1 METEQKEIEYLKL
14 KMQTLNDWEDPL
26 WVFTGKSKK
35 NKVYSIKK
43 TEKLDPK
50 TKDENSSK
58 FLNKKNNLINQKLS
72 DNDVTD
78 NDNLNSQIGEVES
91 ILVDWPYKAIGII
104 FVKYSDSTY
113 EYGTGSLISPGV
125 VLTCANLIIN
135 HESIY

>member
-72 DNDVTD
+72 DNDLTD
-78 NDNLNSQIGEVES
+78 NDNLNSQIEEVES
-91 ILVDWPYKAIGII
+91 ILVDWPYKAI
-104 FVKYSDSTY
+104 
-113 EYGTGSLISPGV
+113 
-125 VLTCANLIIN
+125 
-135 HESIY
+135 